1 MPSAGTTGWSLG
13 WLAETGYAA
22 ANPNRGTARRE
33 TGQLEPELC
42 YRGAGPG
49 RRRGF
54 TWTAGEIRRPTLHVK
69 YCTIKCRTH
78 RSQSIPPYLQSPPS
92 IPFST
97 TSPRLL
103 LCYSFLS
110 CNSGC
115 FSVSLRIRSAG
126 NLVSLI
132 ERQSLR
138 IVELRFELGRWWT
151 RIHFATERE
160 FVVSRYD

>member
-1 MPSAGTTGWSLG
+1 MNYFRRSVHRVNAISRHDWLG

-78 RSQSIPPYLQSPPS
+78 RSQSIPPYLQSPLSPPLLSLSLQRRLASSFATPS
-92 IPFST
+92 LLPLLQL
-97 TSPRLL
+97 RLL
-103 LCYSFLS
+103 LGFFKDPLCWK
-110 CNSGC
+110 
-115 FSVSLRIRSAG
+115 
-126 NLVSLI
+126 
-132 ERQSLR
+132 
-138 IVELRFELGRWWT
+138 LG
-151 RIHFATERE
+151 
-160 FVVSRYD
+160 